1 MINDNRGRS
10 FARNKKARIY
20 QNEFL
25 QKTKASKRKIAK
37 INKNNTHYQLCTI
50 ASSHSIKISKKT
62 KNSF

>member
-10 FARNKKARIY
+10 FARNKKERIY

-25 QKTKASKRKIAK
+25 QKIMAKERKIAK
-37 INKNNTHYQLCTI
+37 INKNTNICI
-50 ASSHSIKISKKT
+50 EASSHSIKISKKT